1 MKNNIV
7 NFNLDEDIIKLIDNK
22 KFNIIPFNKKTDKK
36 IDLILFD
43 LDKKLNYRS
52 IFKEFSGVSSIGLI
66 SPTRVRIAT
75 KLLKDGLTDYIV
87 KSDNNGSLLLH
98 IDSILN
104 SKNKDSDISYMDMF
118 NSSSKLKKTLS
129 SLVKISNANIPIL
142 ICGEQGCEHASYAK
156 GIHNLSNR
164 KNKAFLD
171 VFCPTL
177 TIDNVEDVIM
187 SKIEK
192 IDGGT
197 IFFENVDLLDKKVQN
212 LFSKFI
218 DGIDKKDIRIISST
232 TKNLK
237 EEVKNGN
244 FKEDLYFLFSGS
256 CLTIPAL
263 REIRSIIPILVKTL
277 YKYYASEQ
285 NKKIK
290 GITNKALKILENY
303 NWPGNI
309 KEIKTVIHKA
319 VVLTNKDVLEEK
331 DFFYLKNTKEGYND
345 DVEENFIVSLRD
357 SLGNFKTMDVLEK
370 EIIDKYLKLNNG
382 NITEVAKLL
391 NIGRTTLYRK
401 LEDETK

>member
-7 NFNLDEDIIKLIDNK
+7 NFNLDEDIIKLID
-22 KFNIIPFNKKTDKK
+22 NKKTDKK

-192 IDGGT
+192 ID
-197 IFFENVDLLDKKVQN
+197 EKSSKS
-212 LFSKFI
+212 LF
-218 DGIDKKDIRIISST
+218 
-232 TKNLK
+232 
-237 EEVKNGN
+237 
-244 FKEDLYFLFSGS
+244 
-256 CLTIPAL
+256 
-263 REIRSIIPILVKTL
+263 
-277 YKYYASEQ
+277 
-285 NKKIK
+285 KI
-290 GITNKALKILENY
+290 
-303 NWPGNI
+303 
-309 KEIKTVIHKA
+309 
-319 VVLTNKDVLEEK
+319 
-331 DFFYLKNTKEGYND
+331 
-345 DVEENFIVSLRD
+345 
-357 SLGNFKTMDVLEK
+357 
-370 EIIDKYLKLNNG
+370 
-382 NITEVAKLL
+382 
-391 NIGRTTLYRK
+391 YRWY
-401 LEDETK
+401 